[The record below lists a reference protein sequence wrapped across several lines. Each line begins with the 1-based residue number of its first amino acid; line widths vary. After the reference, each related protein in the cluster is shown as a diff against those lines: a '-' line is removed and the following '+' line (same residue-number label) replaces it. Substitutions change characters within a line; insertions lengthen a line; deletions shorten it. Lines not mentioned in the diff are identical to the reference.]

1 MRGNATE
8 TIFSTAAAATPI
20 GKTAFSPTAVA
31 SAPAAPAPSASTSA
45 PERTCKE
52 KIDTATGAVHWKHLV
67 TKERT
72 SVRPDARLILPT
84 ASPKRSRMKKRAA
97 RDALRS
103 FRRGNEDV
111 EQQEM
116 DRERASL
123 FEDVAHVA
131 VAAGGA
137 AAPLSV
143 LVALGGFDGRR
154 RSGAAVTGVAKAVA
168 KIHASVAKRRAVK
181 AIRSKRE
188 ARASESPMATT
199 AARLAAGGGANDA
212 GAAAAAVSAIRFAR
226 KDKASVSPLTTM
238 EAPAASVAA
247 QNGERGRCEDRIAA
261 LKLEVRELRSDS
273 SAAAEHAVTI
283 HA

>member
-1 MRGNATE
+1 M
-8 TIFSTAAAATPI
+8 IFFFLLLRLSPPFLY
-20 GKTAFSPTAVA
+20 FSAV
-31 SAPAAPAPSASTSA
+31 
-45 PERTCKE
+45 
-52 KIDTATGAVHWKHLV
+52 
-67 TKERT
+67 
-72 SVRPDARLILPT
+72 ILGY
-84 ASPKRSRMKKRAA
+84 
-97 RDALRS
+97 LG
-103 FRRGNEDV
+103 GNEDV

-199 AARLAAGGGANDA
+199 AARLGPTTAA
-212 GAAAAAVSAIRFAR
+212 RLEAR
-226 KDKASVSPLTTM
+226 AHHRSQCTSPLR
-238 EAPAASVAA
+238 AYSHVAKGA
-247 QNGERGRCEDRIAA
+247 V
-261 LKLEVRELRSDS
+261 KWDS
-273 SAAAEHAVTI
+273 WS
-283 HA
+283 